1 MRSCCS
7 GRTGDGRSRAISV
20 AERSEKHTA
29 YPALVYRKHS
39 RCTQERNEESKKLLV
54 RSLLLKKRQIRL
66 RGIEVVVH
74 SPKHDIQNGDASVRV
89 GNAVAATLYPIENN
103 RSGRGA
109 VGPARDD
116 YVGAVVVVD
125 IR

>member
-20 AERSEKHTA
+20 AKRSEKRTA
-29 YPALVYRKHS
+29 YPALVYREHS
-39 RCTQERNEESKKLLV
+39 RRTQERSEESKKRLV

-89 GNAVAATLYPIENN
+89 GDAMAASLYPIQNN
-103 RSGRGA
+103 RSGKGA
-109 VGPARDD
+109 IGPARDD
-116 YVGAVVVVD
+116 YVGAVFVVD